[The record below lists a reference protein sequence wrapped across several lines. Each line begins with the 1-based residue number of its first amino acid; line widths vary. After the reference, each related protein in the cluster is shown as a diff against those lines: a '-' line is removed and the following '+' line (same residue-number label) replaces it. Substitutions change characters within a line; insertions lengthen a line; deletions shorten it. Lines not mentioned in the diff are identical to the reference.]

1 MKARLSALMLLVV
14 ALCSALSTRATAA
27 EPNWPA
33 SLTLVT
39 ASPGGTYHAYGSGLA
54 KMLTR
59 VLGLPVV
66 ERTTQGPSENIQL
79 IEAGEA
85 QIGFVTM
92 GAALQG
98 WNGTGDWANG
108 TTYRQMRAI
117 FPMYD
122 TPFHFIV
129 AKDSKIRS
137 LAEMNGKRVGVGPE
151 GGTAGTYIP
160 KFLATLKIEALLVHG
175 AWEDLAAKLQ
185 RGEIDVI
192 AAAVGAP
199 FPALAAL
206 EREKKAGFI
215 PLTRDDI
222 VALRLAMPE
231 LTPSTI
237 PAGTYPSLLKRY
249 DTVGLYNFAIVHNDL
264 PSGLVYQIV
273 DAVYAHHDELVANH
287 PAAAATIPAN
297 FVHNTFLPY
306 HSGATRYYSDRTI
319 SGIVRGD

>member
-1 MKARLSALMLLVV
+1 
-14 ALCSALSTRATAA
+14 
-27 EPNWPA
+27 
-33 SLTLVT
+33 
-39 ASPGGTYHAYGSGLA
+39 
-54 KMLTR
+54 MLTR
-59 VLGLPVV
+59 VLRLPVV

-98 WNGTGDWANG
+98 WNGTGDWTDG
-108 TTYRQMRAI
+108 KTYREMRAI

-129 AKDSKIRS
+129 STDSNIRS
-137 LAEMNGKRVGVGPE
+137 VAEMNGKRVGVGPE

-160 KFLATLKIEALLVHG
+160 KFLATLKIEAVLVHG
-175 AWEDLAAKLQ
+175 DWEDLASKLQ

-199 FPALAAL
+199 FPAVAAL
-206 EREKKAGFI
+206 DREKKAQFV
-215 PLTRDDI
+215 PLSPDEI
-222 VALRLAMPE
+222 VALRLALPE
-231 LTPSTI
+231 LTPSAI
-237 PAGTYPSLLKRY
+237 PAGTYPSLLRRY
-249 DTVGLYNFAIVHNDL
+249 ETVGLYNFAVVDKDL

-273 DAVYAHHDELVANH
+273 DAVFANHDELVANH

-297 FVHNTFLPY
+297 FVKNTFLPY
-306 HSGATRYYSDRTI
+306 HSGATRYYSDRMV